1 MNPIPKT
8 TRAAQIA
15 KTIETVSKYFG
26 VDANRVLTSFAPKN
40 PDVARA
46 RILVWHH
53 LHRSGLSFAA
63 IARIFGKL
71 SADNV
76 ARRVKYG
83 MLAMTSDESLLLTTL
98 PKIETTLIITA
109 QPPASPRSMC
119 P

>member
-1 MNPIPKT
+1 MTTIPKT

-15 KTIETVSKYFG
+15 ETIEIVAKYFG

-40 PDVARA
+40 QDVARA

-76 ARRVKYG
+76 SRRVKYG
-83 MLAMTSDESLLLTTL
+83 MLAMTSGESLLLATL
-98 PKIETTLIITA
+98 PKIEISLEII
-109 QPPASPRSMC
+109 PAS
-119 P
+119 